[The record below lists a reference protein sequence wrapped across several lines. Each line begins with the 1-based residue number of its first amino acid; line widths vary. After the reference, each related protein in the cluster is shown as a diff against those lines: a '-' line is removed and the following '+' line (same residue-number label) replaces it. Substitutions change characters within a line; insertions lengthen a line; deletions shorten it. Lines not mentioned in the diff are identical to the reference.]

1 MKLQKVLELTKLS
14 KKAVYFYI
22 KEELIE
28 PTKNIDNGY
37 YEFSEEDLRKLQIII
52 SLRNIGMSIQ
62 DIKDLFIYPTLTN
75 FFIHRQINNLKKS
88 LYDNIRQLQASYQLI
103 EDIPANATPKN
114 LEIPLHILEKQRISN
129 DLVLEKYFPNI
140 DSRMISIL
148 LCAPFTDIE
157 SSEYHNFL
165 LDKISN
171 ELKLQLENNLSYL
184 KKLIYL
190 LAPEQIDR
198 ICIEQYKFSKKIANI
213 KDEEINV
220 YEEELYA
227 DCVDLSN
234 NVELQNYWKLVYN
247 PILMPTLNFFIN
259 KGMRLLEEYNP
270 VFKRYSDNM
279 KKIAERV
286 YIRLKE
292 NEELLNKL
300 NATLDNK
307 LDIEIFNHS
316 QLVCIYTFR
325 DSIFT
330 QVKLEV
336 LKELLN
342 EER

>member
-1 MKLQKVLELTKLS
+1 
-14 KKAVYFYI
+14 
-22 KEELIE
+22 
-28 PTKNIDNGY
+28 
-37 YEFSEEDLRKLQIII
+37 
-52 SLRNIGMSIQ
+52 
-62 DIKDLFIYPTLTN
+62 
-75 FFIHRQINNLKKS
+75 
-88 LYDNIRQLQASYQLI
+88 
-103 EDIPANATPKN
+103 
-114 LEIPLHILEKQRISN
+114 
-129 DLVLEKYFPNI
+129 
-140 DSRMISIL
+140 MIAIL

-190 LAPEQIDR
+190 LTPEQIDR

-213 KDEEINV
+213 KDEEINA

-259 KGMRLLEEYNP
+259 KGIRLLEEYNP

>member
-190 LAPEQIDR
+190 LTPEQIDR

-213 KDEEINV
+213 KDEEINA

-259 KGMRLLEEYNP
+259 KGMRLLEEYNQ

>member
-114 LEIPLHILEKQRISN
+114 LEIHLHILEKQRISN

-190 LAPEQIDR
+190 LTPEQIDR

-213 KDEEINV
+213 KDEEINA

-259 KGMRLLEEYNP
+259 KGIRLLEEYNP

>member
-1 MKLQKVLELTKLS
+1 MKLQKILELTRLS

-22 KEELIE
+22 KEGLIE

-37 YEFSEEDLRKLQIII
+37 YEFSEEDLRKLRVII

-62 DIKDLFIYPTLTN
+62 DIKDIFLYPTLTN

-88 LYDNIRQLQASYQLI
+88 LYDNLSQLQASYQLI
-103 EDIPANATPKN
+103 EEIPANATPKN
-114 LEIPLHILEKQRISN
+114 LEIPLDILERQKISN
-129 DLVLEKYFPNI
+129 DLFLEKYFPNV
-140 DSRMISIL
+140 DSRMIAIL

-190 LAPEQIDR
+190 LTPEQIDR

-213 KDEEINV
+213 KDEEINA

-259 KGMRLLEEYNP
+259 KGIRLLEEYNS

>member
-190 LAPEQIDR
+190 LTPEQIDR

-213 KDEEINV
+213 KDEEINA

>member
-259 KGMRLLEEYNP
+259 KGIRLLEEYNP